1 MNYFNLVDTIKSV
14 SLNYCEEFY
23 EGDVYEYLNSGNHK
37 YPSVILT
44 TQNVTTADGINT
56 IGATLFCVDRL
67 TDDSSNKLEVQ
78 SDMFDRLQRIISTL
92 EENTTN
98 LESNTYTPFTEKFAD
113 LCAGMFVEFSLQY
126 VGDTLCDNSIE
137 IKEIELTKNGIYDV
151 IGYDKAVVN
160 VKPKLQD
167 ITITANGEYTPQDGV
182 DGFSK
187 VTAEFDTSSLPKVK
201 VSTFKVT
208 NSCINDEGRWE
219 GEQLIDT
226 SEVTS
231 FLHCFSDTRIK
242 RLNASNWNVSKVTSM
257 VAMFSACENL
267 ETLDLSSWDVSN
279 VKTLQNTFEGCSKLK
294 SINTDGWDTSKV
306 VNLGGTFSGTP
317 IESLDLSHWN
327 TSNVTNIN
335 LMFTLCSKL
344 KRLNTYGW
352 NTSNIINTARPF
364 NSTPLEYVDFRT
376 WDATK
381 MVNLTNGVN
390 GLFYG
395 LGSLTTFIGDVG
407 IDEVITNNVTALNG
421 AKVNIVLTNLK
432 LLDRAS
438 LRALINGLADL
449 SDTTAKTLTLG
460 ATLRVKLTEE
470 DITIA
475 TNKNWTI
482 A

>member
-1 MNYFNLVDTIKSV
+1 MNYFSLIEDIKNT
-14 SLNYCEEFY
+14 SLQFVEEFH
-23 EGDVYEYLNSGNHK
+23 EGDVYEFLNSGNHK

-44 TQNVTTADGINT
+44 TQNVSTDDGINT

-67 TDDSSNKLEVQ
+67 TDDSANKLEVQ
-78 SDMFDRLQRIISTL
+78 SDTFDRLQHIISTL
-92 EENTTN
+92 EKKTTN

-167 ITITANGEYTPQDGV
+167 ITITENGIYTPQEGI

-201 VSTFKVT
+201 LSTFAVNNK
-208 NSCINDEGRWE
+208 CINEDGIWE
-219 GEQLIDT
+219 GESLIDT

-231 FLHCFSDTRIK
+231 LDNCFANTRIK
-242 RLNASNWNVSKVTSM
+242 RLNASNWNVSKVTKMNST
-257 VAMFSACENL
+257 FLNCKNL

-279 VKTLQNTFEGCSKLK
+279 VTELQDTFGNCNKLK

-306 VNLGGTFSGTP
+306 KNLVGTFSGTL

-327 TSNVTNIN
+327 TSNVTTIN
-335 LMFTLCSKL
+335 LMFLWCSKL

-364 NSTPLEYVDFRT
+364 NGVPLEYVDFRT

-381 MVNLTNGVN
+381 MVNLTNGAN

-421 AKVNIVLTNLK
+421 AKVNIVLTNSK